1 MLFAL
6 LAGNLL
12 AIVCVLASLPLPR
25 TNFDFAEAQVAYV
38 GGLTL
43 LALGLAF
50 VAYATRRGGRLWWAV
65 AMALNVTQI
74 VRLVPAVVAIAVWVG
89 EGAIEG
95 MFWAFVFV
103 PFLGVL
109 SVISVLLMLR
119 ELRKSRRRRLARAVA

>member
-12 AIVCVLASLPLPR
+12 AIVCVLASLPFPR
-25 TNFDFAEAQVAYV
+25 TNLDFAEQQVTYV

-43 LALGLAF
+43 IALGLAF
-50 VAYATRRGGRLWWAV
+50 VAYATRRGGPLWWTV

-74 VRLVPAVVAIAVWVG
+74 VRLVPAVVAIAVWMG
-89 EGAIEG
+89 DGAIEG

-103 PFLGVL
+103 PFLALLLVIGVL
-109 SVISVLLMLR
+109 LTLR
-119 ELRKSRRRRLARAVA
+119 ELRKSRRRRLVRAA

>member
-6 LAGNLL
+6 LVGNLL
-12 AIVCVLASLPLPR
+12 AIVCALASLPLPR
-25 TNFDFAEAQVAYV
+25 TNFDFAEEQVTYV

-43 LALGLAF
+43 VALGLAF
-50 VAYATRRGGRLWWAV
+50 VAFATRRGGRLWWTV
-65 AMALNVTQI
+65 AMALNVTQ
-74 VRLVPAVVAIAVWVG
+74 VARLIPAIVAIAVWVS

-109 SVISVLLMLR
+109 LVVGVLMTLR
-119 ELRKSRRRRLARAVA
+119 ELRKSRRRLARAAA